1 MIEIAVPIVFFIVI
15 AVIIKMLSDNKTKRI
30 LIEKGML
37 DENVKYLY
45 ADRYDSNVPSSLK
58 WGMVFTAIGLAVII
72 GKILDNYFQDTDQ
85 ITIALMFVFGG
96 LAMIVYY
103 FIAKK
108 MSEKAES
115 QK

>member
-1 MIEIAVPIVFFIVI
+1 MIGIAVPIVFFIVF
-15 AVIIKMLSDNKTKRI
+15 AAIIKILSDNKTKRI

-45 ADRYDSNVPSSLK
+45 GDRYDYNVPSSLK
-58 WGMVFTAIGLAVII
+58 WGMVFTAIGLAII
-72 GKILDNYFQDTDQ
+72 VGRVLGNFMYDSDQ

-96 LAMIVYY
+96 MAMILYY

-108 MSEKAES
+108 MNEKAES